1 MIVATW
7 RPRFSPFKADA
18 QRVAEEIQQIGND
31 VTPQQIVD
39 RAKDE
44 ASELHKCFEWDNE
57 KAADKYRL
65 YQARQVVCHLVIK
78 DSVEKPDSQPI
89 RVFHKTDSTEGYKP
103 FTLIVKDPD
112 EYSKLLER
120 ARMELRAFKSKYHSL
135 SELEEIMALID

>member
-7 RPRFSPFKADA
+7 RPGFSPFKADA

-57 KAADKYRL
+57 KAAEKFRL
-65 YQARQVVCHLVIK
+65 SQARQVIHHLVIK
-78 DSVEKPDSQPI
+78 ESVNKPDRPPI
-89 RVFHKTDSTEGYKP
+89 RLMHKTEEAEGYKP

-112 EYSKLLER
+112 EYTKLLNR
-120 ARMELRAFKSKYHSL
+120 ARAELRAFKAKYRSI
-135 SELEEIMALID
+135 SELEDILALID